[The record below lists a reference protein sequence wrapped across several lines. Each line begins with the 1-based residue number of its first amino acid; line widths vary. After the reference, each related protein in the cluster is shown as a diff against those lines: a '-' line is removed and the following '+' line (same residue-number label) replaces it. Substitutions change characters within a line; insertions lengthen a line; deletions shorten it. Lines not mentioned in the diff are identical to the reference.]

1 MYIDKNNEIGNSIF
15 RTNNTTESKKINS
28 FNLDDFVKNNEIEKI
43 DFLKLDCEG
52 AEFEIILNFNKEL
65 MKKIKKISAEI
76 HENNNT
82 HSLDELVI
90 FLRKN
95 NFEVNTSNM
104 SNDITMKLSMLY
116 AENKECIEN

>member
-1 MYIDKNNEIGNSIF
+1 
-15 RTNNTTESKKINS
+15 
-28 FNLDDFVKNNEIEKI
+28 
-43 DFLKLDCEG
+43 
-52 AEFEIILNFNKEL
+52 